1 MPLVRISLQAGKPEP
16 YRTAISNEVYQAMRQ
31 TLDIPDGDRFQV
43 ITEHSGGQ
51 LVADPHF
58 MGMNRS
64 ADFVLI
70 QIFLSRGR
78 TTAIKQA
85 LYRSIAE
92 RLAISPGIQA
102 DDVMIVLTEVGLDD
116 WSFGRGK
123 LSMYFILRV
132 GQRIRKN
139 SPPDRGVGN
148 TVVVGSSNAVTSPVH
163 DRMPVIL
170 DPDGHDLWLD
180 PGMKDVSAASELL
193 KPCDARLMRCF
204 PVSVRN
210 NRVANDDE

>member
-1 MPLVRISLQAGKPEP
+1 VTDQIVLTSIRIEAQGEPTMPLVRISLQAGKPEP

-43 ITEHSGGQ
+43 ITEHNGGQ

-58 MGMNRS
+58 MGMERS

-92 RLAISPGIQA
+92 RLAKSLGIQP

-116 WSFGRGK
+116 WSFGRGEAQYVLHPPGWATNKEK
-123 LSMYFILRV
+123 LS
-132 GQRIRKN
+132 
-139 SPPDRGVGN
+139 
-148 TVVVGSSNAVTSPVH
+148 A
-163 DRMPVIL
+163 
-170 DPDGHDLWLD
+170 
-180 PGMKDVSAASELL
+180 
-193 KPCDARLMRCF
+193 
-204 PVSVRN
+204 
-210 NRVANDDE
+210 